1 MNLMRGCVEVQ
12 LFRHPNYF
20 FYFFFV
26 HLSHMEREDFEDVVL
41 GDSDGDGNNSPDD
54 FEDIKYAEENDPYR
68 TKRCPCPCHQEMIT
82 KRNRD
87 GIRHCYNC
95 CLKVHPTSH
104 FSFSFSFLI
113 VCILQRENVCVC
125 VCVCFLFVYVCKC
138 VCLSLCVHAS
148 FWMCIRMC
156 VYLLRKCVHGSACL
170 HVCGFGLFTR
180 LWKLQIL

>member
-1 MNLMRGCVEVQ
+1 MNKTGIGSKDESDERVCRDSAVGTPKLK
-12 LFRHPNYF
+12 LFFLKSKFVNFQQF
-20 FYFFFV
+20 FCV

-82 KRNRD
+82 KRNRE

-95 CLKVHPTSH
+95 CLKVYPTSH
-104 FSFSFSFLI
+104 ISFSFSFSFLF

-125 VCVCFLFVYVCKC
+125 VCFF
-138 VCLSLCVHAS
+138 CLCAHV
-148 FWMCIRMC
+148 
-156 VYLLRKCVHGSACL
+156 GSGMKA
-170 HVCGFGLFTR
+170 VE
-180 LWKLQIL
+180 